1 MAQNH
6 LHPGHHHTKQ
16 TGTPSAAQ
24 ITPEQITAISRYVS
38 SIYLITMSMQA
49 LSNEFRD
56 YMASQKL
63 AVDFQNN
70 INSINREA
78 DAFAAKI
85 TKLID
90 GENKQML
97 FDDFEQF
104 KKVVDKFLNLKQQ

>member
-1 MAQNH
+1 M
-6 LHPGHHHTKQ
+6 T
-16 TGTPSAAQ
+16 
-24 ITPEQITAISRYVS
+24 
-38 SIYLITMSMQA
+38 MQA

-63 AVDFQNN
+63 AVDFQSN

-90 GENKQML
+90 SENKQML

-104 KKVVDKFLNLKQQ
+104 KTVVDKFLNQKEI

>member
-6 LHPGHHHTKQ
+6 SYPGTHRTKQ
-16 TGTPSAAQ
+16 TGTPPPAK
-24 ITPEQITAISRYVS
+24 ITPEQIAAISRHVS

-63 AVDFQNN
+63 IVDFQSN

-90 GENKQML
+90 SENKQML

-104 KKVVDKFLNLKQQ
+104 KTVVDKFLNQKEI